1 MSVIKRNGK
10 WLAGVT
16 CTVLIAGAAIGWGE
30 VRNNSRPHVEARDV
44 RALSSVFRDVA
55 KSARPAVVTIETT
68 SKPLQ
73 VRGNMP
79 DMEQSPFG
87 DMFRNNPEFRQ
98 FFQRQPQQ
106 RPMHG
111 MGSGFV
117 IDPNGVILTNR
128 HVVADAQEVTVKFA
142 DGRQFRVGA
151 NDIKTDP
158 RTDLAIVRV
167 KDAGHLDA
175 IPMGNSDQTDVGDWV
190 LAIGSPFG
198 LDMTVTAGIISAKG
212 RPIYKTEREDYIQTD
227 AAINP
232 GNSGGPLLNLD
243 GEVIGINTAIS
254 TRSGGYDG
262 VGFAIPI
269 NMARWVADQL
279 ITKGEVKRAYLGVMI
294 RAAEGTLA
302 KVLNVP
308 AGQGAIVNDVMSGS
322 PAAKA
327 GVQSQDVI
335 LDFNGEKVAGTKE
348 LQGIVE
354 RLEVGK
360 TYNMTV
366 IRDGKQLSLPVM
378 VEAMPRHDSIVARD
392 EDENGSAKEKTR
404 ESIAVDDLGIEVSAL
419 TSDAAKELKM
429 NDAKG
434 VLVSSVKQ
442 GGLADEA
449 GLREG
454 MVIERINKHAVTT
467 PEEFR
472 DAMKKVSLSKGIILD
487 VRTAGG
493 TQLVAIRKG

>member
-1 MSVIKRNGK
+1 
-10 WLAGVT
+10 
-16 CTVLIAGAAIGWGE
+16 
-30 VRNNSRPHVEARDV
+30 
-44 RALSSVFRDVA
+44 
-55 KSARPAVVTIETT
+55 
-68 SKPLQ
+68 
-73 VRGNMP
+73 
-79 DMEQSPFG
+79 
-87 DMFRNNPEFRQ
+87 
-98 FFQRQPQQ
+98 
-106 RPMHG
+106 
-111 MGSGFV
+111 
-117 IDPNGVILTNR
+117 
-128 HVVADAQEVTVKFA
+128 
-142 DGRQFRVGA
+142 
-151 NDIKTDP
+151 
-158 RTDLAIVRV
+158 
-167 KDAGHLDA
+167 
-175 IPMGNSDQTDVGDWV
+175 
-190 LAIGSPFG
+190 
-198 LDMTVTAGIISAKG
+198 
-212 RPIYKTEREDYIQTD
+212 
-227 AAINP
+227 
-232 GNSGGPLLNLD
+232 
-243 GEVIGINTAIS
+243 
-254 TRSGGYDG
+254 
-262 VGFAIPI
+262 
-269 NMARWVADQL
+269 
-279 ITKGEVKRAYLGVMI
+279 
-294 RAAEGTLA
+294 
-302 KVLNVP
+302 
-308 AGQGAIVNDVMSGS
+308 
-322 PAAKA
+322 
-327 GVQSQDVI
+327 
-335 LDFNGEKVAGTKE
+335 